1 MATNS
6 NLVMAIR
13 RGLVY
18 EGEVNF
24 LRAIH
29 PIPVVS
35 LANFEDS
42 KPFGRDALDGM
53 VFREDSFDPV
63 TRIRRGRFYVTDT
76 RHDNKPRTI
85 PVANVHNYPFGNHI
99 GIKGLEWGPDGWYRP
114 LTEGDIHQRAR
125 VCIIGNHDFQTAW
138 RVIDVEHVFTG
149 ELLWTLKAKSTMGI
163 LPDLKERLD
172 RVDNDHLVDY
182 ANITAAIEKLVDASR
197 IHQAEP
203 VIEVARETTRVIL
216 ATWLGPDA
224 KGKDLGDVINAVPAD
239 KRMVKWAACI
249 ISRLHP
255 RVKSAEQEKQKKQ
268 ENLLREI
275 SDEDA
280 EISVHLIGFLLREI
294 NWAKA

>member
-6 NLVMAIR
+6 DLVMAIR

-29 PIPVVS
+29 PVPIVS
-35 LANFEDS
+35 FAKFEHS
-42 KPFGRDALDGM
+42 KPIDRDALALDGM

-63 TRIRRGRFYVTDT
+63 TRIRRGRFYA
-76 RHDNKPRTI
+76 RCDNQIRTI

-99 GIKGLEWGPDGWYRP
+99 GIKGLEWEPDGWYRP
-114 LTEGDIHQRAR
+114 LTEGDIHQRVR
-125 VCIIGNHDFQTAW
+125 VCIIGNHDFQTTW

-163 LPDLKERLD
+163 LPELKERLD
-172 RVDNDHLVDY
+172 RVDHDHLVDS

-197 IHQAEP
+197 IQQAEP

-224 KGKDLGDVINAVPAD
+224 KGKDLGAVIKAVPDD
-239 KRMVKWAACI
+239 KYMVGWAASI

-268 ENLLREI
+268 EKLLREI
-275 SDEDA
+275 SGEDA